1 VVGDGTVSA
10 DDALPYRDV
19 LARIS
24 LLAEQFVNHPDANTA
39 DGVAELLDWI
49 DAFHR
54 DGLARLVEMIRAW
67 RGEIFLESVDHDE
80 VVSLLL
86 GVYGLGEGRD
96 IVAEAFD
103 AVGAALEPV
112 RPLVES
118 HGGSIEILSVRDG
131 VVRVHLAGMCET
143 CPSSSATLTHGIEA
157 ALREGWPHFRRLE
170 AVDVAE
176 TPDPDKAD
184 LVCVTVSP
192 PQNWQPVEL
201 RGSTSE
207 RRR

>member
-1 VVGDGTVSA
+1 MST
-10 DDALPYRDV
+10 DDAMPYHEV

-24 LLAEQFVNHPDANTA
+24 ELAEQLVNHPDAKTA
-39 DGVAELLDWI
+39 DSVAELLDWI

-54 DGLARLVEMIRAW
+54 DGLGRLVEMIRAW
-67 RGEIFLESVDHDE
+67 RGEIFLESVDQDE
-80 VVSLLL
+80 IVSLLL
-86 GVYGLGEGRD
+86 GAYGLGEARD

-118 HGGSIEILSVRDG
+118 HGGSIEIRSVRDG
-131 VVRVHLAGMCET
+131 VVQIHLAGMCET

-157 ALREGWPHFRRLE
+157 ALRESWPQFRRLE
-170 AVDVAE
+170 AVDIAE
-176 TPDPDKAD
+176 SPDPDKAD

-201 RGSTSE
+201 RGSNNG
-207 RRR
+207 RRG